1 MRGTT
6 RNSYKAAKVVAAACV
21 LHKNKKKNKHRI
33 DHEKHTSNSKIITPS
48 KNDRVMHG

>member
-21 LHKNKKKNKHRI
+21 LHKNKKNKHRI